1 MFHFIEDLQY
11 LPVSSFSL
19 TIFLWIV
26 RGRPSMLDVICLS
39 QVPHVLIYE
48 WGPIV
53 TNQYLVDP
61 KPCNDVLS
69 NEVYHGC
76 PSGLFQRDGLYPFR
90 KILGGYQ
97 DPYMAVRGKVFRP
110 YKIKSPSLEKPQCCH
125 IL

>member
-11 LPVSSFSL
+11 HPVSSFSL

-26 RGRPSMLDVICLS
+26 RGRPFMLDVICLS

-48 WGPIV
+48 WGSIV
-53 TNQYLVDP
+53 TNQYPMDP

-76 PSGLFQRDGLYPFR
+76 PSGLF
-90 KILGGYQ
+90 
-97 DPYMAVRGKVFRP
+97 
-110 YKIKSPSLEKPQCCH
+110 
-125 IL
+125 